1 MRPRA
6 IEDSDRADWLRMR
19 CALWP
24 DVPPDDLARAVAA
37 SLAPAPRGAVFVVPR
52 TGGGLGGFV
61 EVSLR
66 DVAEGASSSPVGY
79 VEAWY
84 VDTDLRGRGLG
95 RALVTAAEGWARAQ
109 GCTEMGS
116 DADLEN
122 EASHRAHR
130 ALGYRETERLVTFLK
145 PLG

>member
-6 IEDSDRADWLRMR
+6 IEDSDRAEWLRMR

-24 DVPPDDLARAVAA
+24 DVPPDDLAREVAA

-66 DVAEGASSSPVGY
+66 DVAEGASSSPCKV
-79 VEAWY
+79 VA
-84 VDTDLRGRGLG
+84 
-95 RALVTAAEGWARAQ
+95 VTR
-109 GCTEMGS
+109 
-116 DADLEN
+116 
-122 EASHRAHR
+122 
-130 ALGYRETERLVTFLK
+130 
-145 PLG
+145 